1 MQCSLKLQP
10 LILVYVREALE
21 SLLKQ
26 LVNLFKY
33 SRDLVARNCLGIPQR
48 PKFMER
54 KLQFEASI
62 FHIPSYNIL
71 IWIKLSFIVL
81 VLLHIYHCSWYYC
94 FLACLNYGVHAIKSF
109 FLQEET
115 IFSIHLNCFF

>member
-1 MQCSLKLQP
+1 MSKSFFFFANFSIQVNITKKLNLLFEMQCSLKFQP

-62 FHIPSYNIL
+62 FHIPS
-71 IWIKLSFIVL
+71 
-81 VLLHIYHCSWYYC
+81 
-94 FLACLNYGVHAIKSF
+94 
-109 FLQEET
+109 
-115 IFSIHLNCFF
+115 